1 MPSLARRRVLLVTG
15 ISGAGRTA
23 TVKVLED
30 LGYEAVDNLPL
41 TFILPLL
48 RSGPVGAADHKPRPM
63 VLGVDIRTRD
73 FDEDSFSRITRL
85 LADDREIE
93 VKVIYLDCENEILV
107 RRFAETRRRHPLA
120 EDRPVTDGIE
130 RERELLT
137 PLRRRADLLV
147 DTSNLSARELK
158 DLLAGHFAL
167 ADHKR
172 MAISVLSFSY
182 REGLP
187 RQADLVFDVRF
198 LKNPHYVEEL
208 RPLTGIDR
216 AVADYV
222 GEDDAFQPFM
232 RALTDLILSLL
243 PRYLSEGKSYLTVA
257 VGCTGGRHRSVA
269 VAERL
274 SGDLRIGGYDVFLR
288 HRELVTGQ
296 DDAERPEGAEDKK

>member
-274 SGDLRIGGYDVFLR
+274 SGDLRVGGYDVFLR